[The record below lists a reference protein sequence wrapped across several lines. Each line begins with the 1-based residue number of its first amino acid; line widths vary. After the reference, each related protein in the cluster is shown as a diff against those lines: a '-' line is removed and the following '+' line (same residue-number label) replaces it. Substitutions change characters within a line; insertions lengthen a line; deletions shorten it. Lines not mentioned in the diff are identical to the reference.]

1 MLPSVNMIGMAIL
14 WSVGLAVFCIS
25 LWMLF
30 SLFGGPSH
38 TKDSTNDSTEEIL
51 KRRLTA
57 GEIDVDDYEHR
68 SEALSKT
75 KRAA

>member
-1 MLPSVNMIGMAIL
+1 MVWMAIL

-30 SLFGGPSH
+30 ALFGAPSH
-38 TKDSTNDSTEEIL
+38 TKNPTNDSTEKIL
-51 KRRLTA
+51 KHRLTA
-57 GEIDVDDYEHR
+57 GEIDADEYEHR
-68 SEALSKT
+68 SVALSKT